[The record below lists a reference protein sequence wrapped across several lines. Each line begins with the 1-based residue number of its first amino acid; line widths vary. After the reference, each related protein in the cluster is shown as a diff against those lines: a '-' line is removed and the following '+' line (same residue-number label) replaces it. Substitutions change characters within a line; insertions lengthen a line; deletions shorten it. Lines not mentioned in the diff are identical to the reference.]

1 MRGEDLLLE
10 LDQTIFFPTGGGQSC
25 DTGTLSVLFPDNTPD
40 AENSFF
46 VSEVFEEGDR
56 ILHRIPAGAFK
67 TASGETPET
76 TARSF
81 SVLAP
86 GVRVLQ
92 KINWDRRFD
101 NMQRHCGEHILS
113 GMFYREFGGVNRGFH
128 MGEDSMTI
136 DIRLEENPNYK
147 TLTWEMAKHA
157 ERCANEVIWQDA
169 PVTIRHFENRTEAET
184 MPLRKKLAIDED
196 ITIVT
201 IGDPQDPFDCVACC
215 GTHPNSAGSVGLIK
229 IWKIE
234 PNKGMFRVYCEAG
247 RRAYLDYE
255 KKHDLI
261 TAIGTQ
267 YSAGPDDLLSKLSA
281 AEEKN
286 RKIRAELASVRK
298 IVIDSRIA
306 EIRKSLNAGEDL
318 SEAPLLVR
326 KYDDLPADS
335 LSHIGKP
342 FIGKTDRLLVI
353 ADKKLSTVFL
363 FSDGKHFDC
372 GQLIRENAAIYQG
385 KGGGRAD
392 NARAVFPDDEKTELF
407 IDLLSKH
414 LR

>member
-25 DTGTLSVLFPDNTPD
+25 DTGIIAALLPGDTPD
-40 AENSFF
+40 AENTFP
-46 VSEVFEEGDR
+46 VTEVFEENGR
-56 ILHRIPAGAFK
+56 ILHRI
-67 TASGETPET
+67 SGSGSNALSGSGSAVLTPGT
-76 TARSF
+76 RIF
-81 SVLAP
+81 
-86 GVRVLQ
+86 Q

-113 GMFYREFGGVNRGFH
+113 GMFHREFGGVNHGFH

-136 DIRLEENPNYK
+136 DIRLEKNPDYK

-157 ERCANEVIWQDA
+157 ERCANEVIWQNA
-169 PVTIRHFENRTEAET
+169 PVTVRHFENRAEAEQ
-184 MPLRKKLAIDED
+184 MPLRKELAIDED

-234 PNKGMFRVYCEAG
+234 PNKGMFRIYCEAG

-261 TAIGTQ
+261 TTIGTR
-267 YSAGPDDLLSKLSA
+267 YSAGPEDLLDKLSI

-286 RKIRAELASVRK
+286 KRVRSDLASVRK
-298 IVIDSRIA
+298 IVIDSRID
-306 EIRKSLNAGEDL
+306 EIQKALNEGEGLSESPLLLRKYADLPPDSLN
-318 SEAPLLVR
+318 P
-326 KYDDLPADS
+326 
-335 LSHIGKP
+335 IGKP
-342 FIGKTDRLLVI
+342 FIGKTDRLIVI
-353 ADKKLSTVFL
+353 ADEKLSTALL

-372 GQLIRENAAIYQG
+372 GQLVRENAAAYQG

-392 NARAVFPDDEKTELF
+392 NARVVFPDSELLGFF
-407 IDLLSKH
+407 IDLLAKRS
-414 LR
+414 RQEEQ